1 MDTKRPKILVIF
13 AASTFFLLSCAAQTP
28 VNHEEWRKEIAS
40 VSKADLKYEN
50 VLYKKFTAYPTIDD
64 PGATLTEC
72 QSTMIAY
79 LKERGLFKKV
89 EELAGGKSYGPSLLV
104 EARLTG
110 LKIASEDH
118 RGSGG
123 IFSKRPHIEMSVW
136 IYDFSTCS
144 LIAEQEL
151 SRESNPAGSS
161 SSSDL
166 NKDGLPRQMGIL
178 MGDFIISRA
187 KK

>member
-28 VNHEEWRKEIAS
+28 VSQEAWRKEIAS

-50 VLYKKFTAYPTIDD
+50 VIYKKFTAYPTIDD
-64 PGATLTEC
+64 PEATLTEC
-72 QSTMIAY
+72 QSTMVAY

-89 EELAGGKSYGPSLLV
+89 EELSSGKSYGPSLLV
-104 EARLTG
+104 EARLRELRT
-110 LKIASEDH
+110 ASEDH

-123 IFSKRPHIEMSVW
+123 IFSRRPHIEMSVW
-136 IYDFSTCS
+136 IYDFSTGS

-151 SRESNPAGSS
+151 SRELNPAGPSS
-161 SSSDL
+161 LSDL
-166 NKDGLPRQMGIL
+166 SKDGLPRQMGIL
-178 MGDFIISRA
+178 VGDFIILRA